1 MEFLN
6 ESNRSEAINLLAHD
20 IKNCSHFC
28 TANEKRNETFSRDNF
43 NANDI
48 QTSLKV
54 KAISNFGQK
63 AYLYQEELVAFQYTL
78 YTDMDKQ
85 MLSNITVLLNR
96 LATKSEILVGK
107 NTTNIADSARVIDAC
122 QQ

>member
-1 MEFLN
+1 MQLIADGDSSVYAMFREGEPGWGKHVTKMEFLN

-63 AYLYQEELVAFQYTL
+63 AYLY
-78 YTDMDKQ
+78 
-85 MLSNITVLLNR
+85 
-96 LATKSEILVGK
+96 
-107 NTTNIADSARVIDAC
+107 
-122 QQ
+122 